1 VRSVIHT
8 DAPSTV
14 GDVVKYWL
22 TVRQGQI
29 KASTFRDYKQVS
41 QYIVGP
47 LLIGTKWDRHRWNR
61 SRAIARDAQFLELL
75 GPIQLH
81 DLTTSL
87 IRDWHK
93 MLSVHTS
100 PHVAGVAK
108 KHLRTAL
115 TLVAEDFQVK
125 VPTMP
130 SRTGRGRPRRIKKI
144 LTPDQVGFLLEGA
157 ERDTRKG
164 MYYAFPFLTGVR
176 PSEQLALQWR
186 DVDFSSGLIHVRRM
200 VEQGGRLCE
209 FTKTA
214 AGMREIPLAPA
225 LAVMLYRWQAI
236 CPSSHDPFGHVFPC
250 LGLRGRPSK
259 KRGHPLSYVNFLNNY
274 WRPGLLGHGL
284 PYVTPHSARHV
295 FISTLQSK
303 GVEVGLVAKL
313 AGHANPTV
321 TLSHYTQAVRG
332 GDVAVRLLE
341 TAYRPGVGK

>member
-1 VRSVIHT
+1 
-8 DAPSTV
+8 
-14 GDVVKYWL
+14 
-22 TVRQGQI
+22 
-29 KASTFRDYKQVS
+29 
-41 QYIVGP
+41 
-47 LLIGTKWDRHRWNR
+47 
-61 SRAIARDAQFLELL
+61 
-75 GPIQLH
+75 
-81 DLTTSL
+81 
-87 IRDWHK
+87 

-144 LTPDQVGFLLEGA
+144 LTPDQVGFLLEEA

-186 DVDFSSGLIHVRRM
+186 DVDSSSGLIHVRRM

-225 LAVMLYRWQAI
+225 L
-236 CPSSHDPFGHVFPC
+236 FPTTT
-250 LGLRGRPSK
+250 LFDTERFTRDLEAAYEIMWRRP
-259 KRGHPLSYVNFLNNY
+259 RRN
-274 WRPGLLGHGL
+274 
-284 PYVTPHSARHV
+284 
-295 FISTLQSK
+295 
-303 GVEVGLVAKL
+303 LVA
-313 AGHANPTV
+313 
-321 TLSHYTQAVRG
+321 
-332 GDVAVRLLE
+332 D
-341 TAYRPGVGK
+341 